1 MKTPLLDEYRDSLAG
16 KSQGT
21 IDNYVRAVDSL
32 TRWIADLPGSEGTF
46 HPDHFTKTAMQSY
59 MDKLEREGY
68 SASYRNVV
76 KSATSNFADWLIDE
90 KELLE
95 RNPTRR
101 IQIEAKQMMAP
112 RVLNFDQRYVLK
124 NLVERA
130 DDVRGEALFALGYW
144 AGCRVSDVSHLM
156 MKNVHLKSR
165 SGWVKVGY
173 KGNKMRE
180 IDLSKPARDALD
192 AFLAVNLRNPDS
204 PYVFTSQ
211 RADRL
216 SEAGIHHWFRALKS
230 NAKKDEWEL
239 ISDISFHDLRH
250 DFAHRAREAGWSL
263 EELAYYLGHTTKR
276 GTPAIQTTIRYTQ
289 ASREQVRAKL
299 KDIGG

>member
-1 MKTPLLDEYRDSLAG
+1 MKTSYLDEYRESLAG
-16 KSQGT
+16 KSAGT
-21 IDNYVRAVDSL
+21 IDNYVRAVNALMQWVSL
-32 TRWIADLPGSEGTF
+32 LPGSNDEF

-59 MDKLEREGY
+59 MDKLERDGY

-76 KSATSNFADWLIDE
+76 KSAASNFADWLIDE
-90 KELLE
+90 KGMLE

-101 IQIEAKQMMAP
+101 IQIEAETMMAP

-130 DDVRGEALFALGYW
+130 EDVRGAALFALGYW
-144 AGCRVSDVSHLM
+144 AGCRVSDVSHLL
-156 MKNVHLKSR
+156 MKNVHLKPR
-165 SGWVKVGY
+165 SGWIRVGY

-180 IDLSKPARDALD
+180 VDLSKPARDALD
-192 AFLAVNLRNPDS
+192 EYLATELRTDDS

-211 RADRL
+211 RAERL
-216 SEAGIHHWFRALKS
+216 SEAGIHHWLRSLKVS
-230 NAKKDEWEL
+230 AKKDEWEL
-239 ISDISFHDLRH
+239 IGDISFHDLRH

-289 ASREQVRAKL
+289 ASREQVKAKL
-299 KDIGG
+299 KDIEG